1 MMKKILLVLAL
12 AATSVVYAPGSAF
25 ACSCVEP
32 QSDTAAEKDA
42 DAVFA
47 GTVTGYEITRPV
59 GGGSEPATG
68 DVRMALEVEWT
79 LAVDTFVKGDP
90 AEEMTV
96 ASAGQGPA
104 CGFQFSEGKRY
115 LVFAYEDEV
124 DNGGLSTNS
133 CTNTRGIE
141 TAEDVPGT
149 PVEELALP
157 EATPADTPRRTE
169 NPWPPIITLVLGILA
184 AILIGRRFISP
195 TDDRP

>member
-1 MMKKILLVLAL
+1 MKKVLLVLTL
-12 AATSVVYAPGSAF
+12 AATSVVFAPGSAF
-25 ACSCVEP
+25 ACSCVEQ

-47 GTVTGYEITRPV
+47 GTVTSYEITRPV

-79 LAVDTFVKGDP
+79 IAADTFVKGDP
-90 AEEMTV
+90 AEEVTV
-96 ASAGQGPA
+96 VSAGQGPA
-104 CGFQFSEGKRY
+104 CGFRFSEGKRY
-115 LVFAYEDEV
+115 LVFAYEDEA
-124 DNGGLSTNS
+124 DDGALSTNS
-133 CTNTRGIE
+133 CTNTRGIG
-141 TAEDVPGT
+141 TAEHVPGT

-157 EATPADTPRRTE
+157 EVEPAETPPPTE
-169 NPWPPIITLVLGILA
+169 NPWPPIITLVLGIVA